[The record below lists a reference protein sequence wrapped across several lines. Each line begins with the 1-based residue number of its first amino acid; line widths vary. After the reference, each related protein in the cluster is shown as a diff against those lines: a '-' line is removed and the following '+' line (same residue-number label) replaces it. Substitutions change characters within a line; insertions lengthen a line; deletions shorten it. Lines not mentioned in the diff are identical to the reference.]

1 MVLNEA
7 QARACRGGRAP
18 RATELTVLHA
28 AVASVQLPDQ
38 MIYYTWCSSTE
49 VEENENDGDGASPC
63 EDATGGQPCSHPSRK
78 ERHRYKLLTWSF
90 KVH

>member
-1 MVLNEA
+1 
-7 QARACRGGRAP
+7 
-18 RATELTVLHA
+18 
-28 AVASVQLPDQ
+28 

-90 KVH
+90 TVH

>member
-1 MVLNEA
+1 
-7 QARACRGGRAP
+7 
-18 RATELTVLHA
+18 
-28 AVASVQLPDQ
+28 

-49 VEENENDGDGASPC
+49 VEENENDGDGTSPC

-90 KVH
+90 TVH